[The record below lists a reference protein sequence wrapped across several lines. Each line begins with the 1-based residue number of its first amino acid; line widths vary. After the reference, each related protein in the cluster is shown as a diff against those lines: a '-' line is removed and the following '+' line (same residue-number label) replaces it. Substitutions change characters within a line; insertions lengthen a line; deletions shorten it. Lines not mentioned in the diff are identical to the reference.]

1 MTTDE
6 VRALEPAARRRL
18 EQFRDCFKKAPVFD
32 YLVSYS
38 LGLMATVDKQHCGFG
53 AFEVRTYQSLIRHW
67 LCSRIGMYILAAET
81 TQLRGKNPEV
91 TFEQVAPTLGQIS
104 QRSLESDPVLL
115 RLLATINQYH
125 QHRNRISYESRP
137 RRTRIQADPTAN
149 T

>member
-53 AFEVRTYQSLIRHW
+53 TFEVRTYQSLIRHW

-81 TQLRGKNPEV
+81 TQLRGKKSR
-91 TFEQVAPTLGQIS
+91 GH
-104 QRSLESDPVLL
+104 L
-115 RLLATINQYH
+115 RA
-125 QHRNRISYESRP
+125 SRP
-137 RRTRIQADPTAN
+137 NAGADLTAVA
-149 T
+149 